1 MTIAAFNTRELAE
14 KAMKAIDKVVADK
27 PERNGHDFSAA
38 VCCLTELR
46 ERLLLQQRQ
55 APPSREARDRI
66 GRLNTVLSIIVGGE
80 YPIGGVPWSHVESA
94 RGAFA
99 QLLADLK
106 AEA

>member
-1 MTIAAFNTRELAE
+1 MTVAVSNTRELAE

-46 ERLLLQQRQ
+46 ERLLLQRQ
-55 APPSREARDRI
+55 ASPSRETRDRI
-66 GRLNTVLSIIVGGE
+66 ARLNVVLSVIVGGE

-94 RGAFA
+94 RDAFA